1 MKLKKDT
8 TRKAIKKLSFEE
20 PKGTL
25 AKSLLCVLLIASLV
39 NFGLTCL
46 FKSIGYS
53 FEINFFNDLITALS
67 MVLVAPLMLNFFN
80 MFLMNSRDELI
91 SFSDLFKGGNK
102 CLKFSWYYALV
113 SVGYLLI
120 TSLFGLLPI
129 AGLIINLIIFVV
141 VTPALFVLPYVFLEN
156 KELRLKELISNS
168 FKVVSGKRVEFYG
181 MVLSFSGW
189 FILGLF
195 TFGILYFWLIPYLY
209 IALTYLYLEF
219 KEEKEFDQAKGIS
232 NGMVIL
238 FFILGIL
245 LFCII
250 SFVNVPKSFDSFK
263 DTLMGNSFTEKSG
276 SGNTSL
282 KYGGKA
288 ITFDAP
294 SGYKVIAETDASKTY
309 SNSDNYNVLQYSI
322 YLSNTEDSLEMDKT
336 IVNEMRESS
345 DYKKIEDEEF
355 TLKVNSKE
363 IKGYQYKTTKKDGS
377 KSSSIIAYY
386 PKGDFVVSI
395 SLTNSSNSDLTKEDI
410 KKFITVY

>member
-1 MKLKKDT
+1 M
-8 TRKAIKKLSFEE
+8 
-20 PKGTL
+20 
-25 AKSLLCVLLIASLV
+25 
-39 NFGLTCL
+39 
-46 FKSIGYS
+46 
-53 FEINFFNDLITALS
+53 
-67 MVLVAPLMLNFFN
+67 
-80 MFLMNSRDELI
+80 
-91 SFSDLFKGGNK
+91 
-102 CLKFSWYYALV
+102 SWYYALV

-219 KEEKEFDQAKGIS
+219 KKEKEFDQAKGIS

-263 DTLMGNSFTEKSG
+263 DTLMGNS
-276 SGNTSL
+276 
-282 KYGGKA
+282 Y
-288 ITFDAP
+288 
-294 SGYKVIAETDASKTY
+294 
-309 SNSDNYNVLQYSI
+309 
-322 YLSNTEDSLEMDKT
+322 
-336 IVNEMRESS
+336 
-345 DYKKIEDEEF
+345 
-355 TLKVNSKE
+355 
-363 IKGYQYKTTKKDGS
+363 
-377 KSSSIIAYY
+377 
-386 PKGDFVVSI
+386 
-395 SLTNSSNSDLTKEDI
+395 
-410 KKFITVY
+410 